1 MGGLGIIVNPL
12 SGRDS
17 RRLTARADTVS
28 HESKRNQIARI
39 VVGAVAAGCERILV
53 PWEPRRLAISAVEH
67 LQIGAKVEEVR
78 TAITHSAKDT
88 HAAVLAMREQ
98 GVKVLVVL
106 GGDGTSRAVTKAW
119 PDAVLMPLSTGTNNV
134 FPLWIEPTIA
144 GLAAGLIASGRIAPD
159 AAAPRTKVVNL
170 QIEGEAPDLALVDAL
185 FLQGDR
191 IGNLGPFEPQF
202 MKTLVLTRAEPDAV
216 GMSPLGGLL
225 CPAGFADDWGVRVD
239 FCAHDEGGQL
249 LRAPVSPGLFRS
261 AHVRGATRLPLEKPT
276 VVEGPGILAFDGDR
290 ERALAPGQRATL
302 TVTRTGPRV
311 IDPRAVLRLAAE
323 QGLMLNLP
331 HWIDPYDGGT
341 GGGCC

>member
-1 MGGLGIIVNPL
+1 MAGLGIIVNPL

-39 VVGAVAAGCERILV
+39 AVGAVAAGCERILV
-53 PWEPRRLAISAVEH
+53 PWEPRRLAIGAVEH
-67 LQIGAKVEEVR
+67 LQIGAKIAEIH
-78 TAITHSAKDT
+78 TPITHSAQDT
-88 HAAVLAMREQ
+88 HAAVVAMREQ
-98 GVKVLVVL
+98 GCRVLVVL
-106 GGDGTSRAVTKAW
+106 GGDGTSRIVTKTW

-144 GLAAGLIASGRIAPD
+144 GLAAGLV
-159 AAAPRTKVVNL
+159 AADHLAAELVAPRAKVIEL
-170 QIEGEAPDLALVDAL
+170 DIEGEVSDLALVDAL

-225 CPAGFADDWGVRVD
+225 HPAGFADDWGVRVD
-239 FCAHDEGGQL
+239 FCSHDAGGRL

-261 AHVRGATRLPLEKPT
+261 AHVRGAERLPLDAPT
-276 VVEGPGILAFDGDR
+276 TVEGPGILAFDGDR
-290 ERALAPGQRATL
+290 ERILAPGQRATL
-302 TVTRTGPRV
+302 RVTRRGPRV
-311 IDPRAVLRLAAE
+311 IDPRAALRLAAE
-323 QGLMLNLP
+323 RGLMLDLP
-331 HWIDPYDGGT
+331 HWVDPYDGGT